1 MYHAELPFGER
12 MAKMER
18 GGRSKTPVAAR
29 EEGAPRL
36 TEPKTPKFSSF
47 RRNMGAKVKS
57 AAERE
62 EVMQDRMGSCA
73 EGIVSAWA
81 PRGFARWR

>member
-1 MYHAELPFGER
+1 

-18 GGRSKTPVAAR
+18 SGRSKTPVAAR
-29 EEGAPRL
+29 EGGAPRL

-47 RRNMGAKVKS
+47 RRMGAKVKS

-62 EVMQDRMGSCA
+62 EVMA
-73 EGIVSAWA
+73 IVICCCQ
-81 PRGFARWR
+81 G